1 MQDGAKR
8 QVKTAVRVF
17 DIVDE
22 VQQREGA
29 RLVDIA
35 DALDVSKST
44 AHQYL
49 STLVDLGYVRKVDQ
63 EYTLGHKFLNH
74 GIHARKQYEI
84 TKVCR
89 PTIENLVEET
99 QEMAWVTVEEQGKA
113 VYLDKVKGN
122 RAVQTLAQVGTS
134 AHLHYLA
141 SGRAM
146 LASMSDEDVHEIID
160 RHGLPAKTEQS
171 ITDADQLF
179 EELEEIRERGYA
191 VNDSE
196 ATPGVRAVGA
206 SVTVNSDIY
215 GAIAVTGPEHRLDD
229 ETLEDDIVK
238 PLLGATNEIE
248 LKLGYQIE

>member
-1 MQDGAKR
+1 MQDGGKR

-17 DIVDE
+17 DIVEE

-29 RLVDIA
+29 RLVDIT
-35 DALDVSKST
+35 DAIGVSKST

-49 STLVDLGYVRKVDQ
+49 STLVDLGYLKKTDQ

-74 GIHARKQYEI
+74 GINARKQYEI

-89 PTIENLVEET
+89 PPLENLVEET

-122 RAVQTLAQVGTS
+122 RAVQTLAKVGTS
-134 AHLHYLA
+134 AHLHYLS
-141 SGRAM
+141 SGKAM
-146 LASMSDEDVHEIID
+146 LACMSDEEVHEIID
-160 RHGLPAKTEQS
+160 RYGLPAKTEHS
-171 ITDADQLF
+171 ITDLDRLF
-179 EELEEIRERGYA
+179 EELEEIREQGYA
-191 VNDSE
+191 VNNSE

-206 SVTVNSDIY
+206 PVMVNGDIY
-215 GAIAVTGPEHRLDD
+215 GAIAVTGPENRLDE
-229 ETLEDDIVK
+229 ETLEETIVK
-238 PLLGATNEIE
+238 PLLSATNEIE

>member
-1 MQDGAKR
+1 MQDGTKR

-17 DIVDE
+17 DIVDK
-22 VQQREGA
+22 VQERDGA

-49 STLVDLGYVRKVDQ
+49 STLVDLGYLKKVEQ

-84 TKVCR
+84 TEVCR
-89 PTIENLVEET
+89 PTLENLVEET

-113 VYLDKVKGN
+113 VYLDKVKGK

-146 LASMSDEDVHEIID
+146 LASMSDEDVREIID
-160 RHGLPAKTEQS
+160 RHGLPARTEES
-171 ITDADQLF
+171 ITDTDALF
-179 EELEEIRERGYA
+179 DELEEIHDRGYA
-191 VNDSE
+191 INDGD

-206 SVTVNSDIY
+206 SVTVNGDIY
-215 GAIAVTGPEHRLDD
+215 GAIAVTGPAHRLD
-229 ETLEDDIVK
+229 EQTLEEEIAK
-238 PLLGATNEIE
+238 PVLSATNEIE